1 MHCKMGI
8 KKTYRLEVEDCDPLQ
23 AVYARESCPNRMQV
37 QAQTLNMCLQN
48 FPGGLDE
55 ISMVL
60 HPDKVIVK
68 SYVDNKKTEEALM
81 RKLLLTEMTLNPND
95 FEVYDFN
102 TNKKVTLT
110 FCLKEMK
117 AILSFCEKQPQPLS
131 FYMDVE
137 GKPVL
142 VSVGMANTF
151 EADFVLAT
159 LIDPEEDESQATAS
173 QSSTR
178 NYPASAISPGMSGA
192 SPSLG
197 YTNTPDI
204 GGTASPSLTSY
215 NKRRSD
221 SQLATP
227 PAKRSRMVEHEE
239 EDEDDDEDDMM
250 LWGKDLQT
258 NVIDGADDSDVM
270 SS

>member
-8 KKTYRLEVEDCDPLQ
+8 KKTYRLEVEECEPLQ
-23 AVYARESCPNRMQV
+23 AVYSKETCPNRMQV

-48 FPGGLDE
+48 FPGALDE
-55 ISMVL
+55 ISLIL
-60 HPDKVIVK
+60 HSDKVVVK
-68 SYVDNKKTEEALM
+68 SYVDNKKTDESLI
-81 RKLLLTEMTLNPND
+81 RKLLLTEMTLNPSD

-117 AILSFCEKQPQPLS
+117 AIIGFCEKQPQPLS
-131 FYMDVE
+131 FWMDVE
-137 GKPVL
+137 GKPL
-142 VSVGMANTF
+142 LASVIMANTF

-159 LIDPEEDESQATAS
+159 LIDPEDENSQATTS
-173 QSSTR
+173 QSSR
-178 NYPASAISPGMSGA
+178 NYPTSGISPYVSGTSSLGFTA
-192 SPSLG
+192 TPPSLCSG
-197 YTNTPDI
+197 ST
-204 GGTASPSLTSY
+204 SLTSY

-227 PAKRSRMVEHEE
+227 PTKRPRISN
-239 EDEDDDEDDMM
+239 EDNDDEDSM

-258 NVIDGADDSDVM
+258 NVIDAADDGDVM